1 MKITKA
7 RIRNFRGILDTEIDL
22 SNDVPG
28 QVVTLIGLN
37 ESGKTT
43 VLEALSNF
51 VSRDTETHTLV
62 ENYYTK
68 VDTSSFVPKHRRGRF
83 TDNISVSCDVVLNDE
98 DVAKIAKHVRLS
110 SSALID
116 EMAFPKQI
124 KVEQRYSFTDSN
136 LTKQNNYWTFN
147 VKYKKKN
154 GTKPYSANGNSD
166 TTWLSVVKSLNTL
179 LPAVIYFPTF
189 LFDIP
194 DKIYLEEHENETVH
208 NSYYRKVFQDILK
221 TVDPQYSID
230 KHIVKRVK
238 ESAEKSGLE
247 SFFRALL
254 GSSIEGDIDTVV
266 REVSNEASRTIMGAW
281 DQIFGRKLLNKRIEF
296 AWNFDPSDGNK
307 VYVELFIIDGQS
319 KYLLKERSLGF
330 RWFFSFLLFT
340 QFRRSGSEGRP
351 AIYLFDEPASHLHSG
366 AQIKLLESFEKI
378 CGPNDLIV
386 YSTHSHYMVNP
397 LWLEKAYIIDNK
409 AIDLSSEDFDQFDTK
424 PNEIEAIRYR
434 NFVSQFPSRTTYFQ
448 PVFDSLRYQ
457 MSPMQFR
464 GPAVFLEGKFDYHPF
479 LYFMKRLRADPKL
492 AVFPVNGAG
501 DLSTLISLFRGW
513 AIPFVALL
521 DDDSAGQREASR
533 YKKEYG
539 TTDNEVANL
548 ASLVPS
554 TAGKSF
560 EALFLADTQKLIEK
574 YGFSEGRKLKQE
586 ASILF
591 QHLIS
596 LGKFD
601 EPLARTEAGFIK
613 LLSELSQRLE
623 LKPPIASA
631 NRKPKRK
638 SKSS

>member
-1 MKITKA
+1 MKISKA

-22 SNDVPG
+22 SNDIPG

-51 VSRDTETHTLV
+51 VSRDTETHTLI

-68 VDTSSFVPKHRRGRF
+68 VDSSSFVPKHRRGRF
-83 TDNISVSCDVVLNDE
+83 TDNISILCDVILNDE
-98 DVAKIAKHVRLS
+98 DISKIGKYVKFS
-110 SSALID
+110 SNAIID
-116 EMAFPKQI
+116 EKEFPKNI
-124 KVEQRYSFTDSN
+124 KVERRYSFADSK
-136 LTKQNNYWTFN
+136 LTSQQNFWTFN
-147 VKYKKKN
+147 VKYHKKN
-154 GTKPYSANGNSD
+154 GTKIYRANNNSD
-166 TTWLSVVKSLNTL
+166 QIWLAVVRSLNSI
-179 LPAVIYFPTF
+179 LPAIIYFPTF

-194 DKIYLEEHENETVH
+194 DRIYLEESESETVH

-238 ESAEKSGLE
+238 EAAEKSGVE
-247 SFFRALL
+247 GFFRALL
-254 GSSIEGDIDTVV
+254 GASIEGDIDTVI

-296 AWNFDPSDGNK
+296 SWNFDPTDGNK
-307 VYVELFIIDGQS
+307 VYVEMFIIDGQS

-378 CGPNDLIV
+378 CGPDDLII

-397 LWLEKAYIIDNK
+397 LWLEKAYIVDNK
-409 AIDLSSEDFDQFDTK
+409 AIDLSSDDFDQFNTK

-448 PVFDSLRYQ
+448 PVFDALRYQ

-464 GPAVFLEGKFDYHPF
+464 GPAVILEGKFDYHPF
-479 LYFMKRLRADPKL
+479 VYFMKRLKADPNL
-492 AVFPVNGAG
+492 AIFPVNGAG

-513 AIPFVALL
+513 AIPFLALL
-521 DDDSAGQREASR
+521 DDDTAGQREANR
-533 YKKEYG
+533 YKKDFG
-539 TTDNEVANL
+539 ITDAELANL
-548 ASLVPS
+548 ADFVPA
-554 TAGKSF
+554 TKGKAF
-560 EALFLADTQKLIEK
+560 EALFLSDTEKMIEK
-574 YGFSEGRKLKQE
+574 YGFKAGRKIKQE
-586 ASILF
+586 ASLLF
-591 QHLIS
+591 QHLIAI
-596 LGKFD
+596 GKFD
-601 EPLARTEAGFIK
+601 EPVARTEAGFENLLK
-613 LLSELSQRLE
+613 ALSERLD
-623 LKPPIASA
+623 LKQPTRTSA
-631 NRKPKRK
+631 GKARAGRNRP
-638 SKSS
+638 